1 VGLGAVE
8 VAGHS
13 WLTLLKDFLRTGS
26 PFLAIW
32 AYAYEINGHRWS
44 GRDSLEAPCLP
55 WTYKVEVTEFVNGK
69 KGRTLKV
76 ITCVGYDPF

>member
-1 VGLGAVE
+1 

-13 WLTLLKDFLRTGS
+13 WLTLIKDFLRAGS
-26 PFLAIW
+26 PFLTIW

-44 GRDSLEAPCLP
+44 GRDSLEAPCP
-55 WTYKVEVTEFVNGK
+55 RPYTVEITEFVNGK

-76 ITCVGYDPF
+76 MTCVGYDPF

>member
-1 VGLGAVE
+1 VVNN
-8 VAGHS
+8 S
-13 WLTLLKDFLRTGS
+13 WLTLIKDFFRAGS

-44 GRDSLEAPCLP
+44 GNTLEAPCP
-55 WTYKVEVTEFVNGK
+55 RPYAVEVTEFVNGK

-76 ITCVGYDPF
+76 RTCVGYDLF

>member
-1 VGLGAVE
+1 M
-8 VAGHS
+8 AGHS
-13 WLTLLKDFLRTGS
+13 WLTLIKDFLKTGS

-44 GRDSLEAPCLP
+44 GRDSLEAPCP
-55 WTYKVEVTEFVNGK
+55 RPYTVEVTEFVNGK

-76 ITCVGYDPF
+76 RTCVGYDPF

>member
-1 VGLGAVE
+1 MVNN
-8 VAGHS
+8 S
-13 WLTLLKDFLRTGS
+13 WLTLIKDFFRAGS

-44 GRDSLEAPCLP
+44 GNTLEAPCP
-55 WTYKVEVTEFVNGK
+55 RPYAVEVTEFVNGK

-76 ITCVGYDPF
+76 RTCVGYDLF

>member
-1 VGLGAVE
+1 VVNN
-8 VAGHS
+8 S
-13 WLTLLKDFLRTGS
+13 WLTLIKDFFRAGS

-44 GRDSLEAPCLP
+44 GRDSLEASCPRP
-55 WTYKVEVTEFVNGK
+55 YAVEVTEYINGK

-76 ITCVGYDPF
+76 RTCVGYDPWI